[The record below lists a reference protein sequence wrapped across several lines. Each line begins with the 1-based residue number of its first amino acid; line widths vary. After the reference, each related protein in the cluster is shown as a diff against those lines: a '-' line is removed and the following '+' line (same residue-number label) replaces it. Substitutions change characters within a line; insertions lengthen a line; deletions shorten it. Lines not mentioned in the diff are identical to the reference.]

1 MTALDQCVHEL
12 TRAWCAI
19 CTPRSVTTVDITRIG
34 KWFKSGYEGRCE
46 NCDTEYQPGD
56 RIRASGEGGYLCTV
70 CGDVG

>member
-1 MTALDQCVHEL
+1 
-12 TRAWCAI
+12 
-19 CTPRSVTTVDITRIG
+19 VDITRIG